1 MFQIDRYSR
10 RKMVGFG
17 HGHNHEN
24 VSIGRTCYLSM
35 CEHLFVVVSLVYFF
49 FTNTP
54 VYLKPVL
61 WSQIHYIWIRIQKC
75 LTLDVKWV

>member
-1 MFQIDRYSR
+1 
-10 RKMVGFG
+10 MVGFG

-49 FTNTP
+49 
-54 VYLKPVL
+54 YQH
-61 WSQIHYIWIRIQKC
+61 SC
-75 LTLDVKWV
+75 LPKTSVVVPDTLHLDQDTEKFNA